1 MDKLLVTVDT
11 STRKCIDLTPEIKG
25 FVNGR
30 GDGLLSVFAPHSTVG
45 LAILELGSGS
55 DADLEAALGRILPRD
70 DSFYSHAHGATGHGA
85 DHLVP
90 ALISPSLTLPVIDG
104 QPALG
109 TWQSIV
115 LVDLNVD
122 NPERHVLLSFI
133 SE

>member
-1 MDKLLVTVDT
+1 MDKLLVTFDT
-11 STRKCIDLTPEIKG
+11 STRKCVDLTPEIKA

-55 DADLEAALGRILPRD
+55 DADLEAALARILPRD

-133 SE
+133 SD

>member
-11 STRKCIDLTPEIKG
+11 STRKCVDLTPEIKA

-55 DADLEAALGRILPRD
+55 DADLEAALARILPRD

-133 SE
+133 SD